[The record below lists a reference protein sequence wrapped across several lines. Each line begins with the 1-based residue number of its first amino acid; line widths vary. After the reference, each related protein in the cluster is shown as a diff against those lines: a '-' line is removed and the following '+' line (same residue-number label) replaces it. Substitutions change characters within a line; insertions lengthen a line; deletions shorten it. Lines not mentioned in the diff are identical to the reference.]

1 MHNTLGENSI
11 NVFAFNSFTNQIN
24 LIFLIQH
31 IFIPCKT
38 IIKTFEII
46 EVE

>member
-11 NVFAFNSFTNQIN
+11 NVFAFNSFRNQIN
-24 LIFLIQH
+24 LIFLIQY